1 MKKIFGALILAAVA
15 LTGCASLP
23 WSQTVDRSDGINQRE
38 AKELAR
44 RFIRTTQ
51 YADDA
56 DLKNVKVV
64 NEKHIA
70 CLTAHWLVAIGDQ
83 NPFWALRYYYV
94 VIDKTSGTVARS
106 GVNWAQ
112 GDQWSPMLRGIDECK

>member
-64 NEKHIA
+64 NEK
-70 CLTAHWLVAIGDQ
+70 
-83 NPFWALRYYYV
+83 PFWALRYYYV